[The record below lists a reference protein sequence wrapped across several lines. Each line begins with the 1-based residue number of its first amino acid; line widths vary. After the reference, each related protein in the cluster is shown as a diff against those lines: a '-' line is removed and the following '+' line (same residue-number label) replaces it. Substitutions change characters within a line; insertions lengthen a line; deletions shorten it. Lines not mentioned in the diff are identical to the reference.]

1 MEHRDLNART
11 SKESFALLVTCQD
24 MRKVTDLMKTGP
36 WSAADN
42 TYRVLIRPNTSCRKG
57 ESECL
62 RKRMNKKM
70 HVGFYN
76 LDTLLS
82 FKWATVDCLL
92 HVQWWQT
99 CYPREKLSNNK
110 VITSVAANIATM
122 VYLQMPWCLQILS
135 PQNAL
140 QDCVLRKFYT

>member
-1 MEHRDLNART
+1 MQHRDLNART

-42 TYRVLIRPNTSCRKG
+42 TYRVLIRPSTSCRKG

-92 HVQWWQT
+92 HVQW
-99 CYPREKLSNNK
+99 
-110 VITSVAANIATM
+110 
-122 VYLQMPWCLQILS
+122 
-135 PQNAL
+135 
-140 QDCVLRKFYT
+140 